1 MGVICALSAASPAGS
16 AAFCLEIN
24 SGLMPRRFRKTNP
37 MKTGEQ
43 KITTFKVAAAYI
55 GTIVGAGFASG
66 QEVMQFF
73 TFFGPSGILAL
84 ITAAILFVF
93 FGIII
98 LELGRRLKARSHQ
111 EVIRYAGGRW
121 VGSAVDAVITFFLFG
136 ALTAMAAGSG
146 AIFAQQFGLPYV
158 AGSLVMVA
166 ATVFTVLLGIQGV
179 ITAISLVVP
188 FLLVAV
194 LGISIASLASGPVS
208 LSSAARWAG
217 AASPP
222 VPFWPL
228 SAVVYVS
235 YNLVLGV
242 AVLAPMG
249 RLAGNDPD
257 VLRKGALY
265 GGVGLG
271 IGALAINLAL
281 LSNPPALSGYEIPMV
296 QIAAGFSPLAQA
308 AYSVVLLAEVYTTAV
323 GSLFGFAARV
333 LNPESPAFRWL
344 VAGSGAAALAAA
356 QLGFS
361 TLVRVLYSAVGYA
374 GLLMLAGLVYG
385 FGRERLAPR
394 PAFKF
399 GPGEKK

>member
-1 MGVICALSAASPAGS
+1 
-16 AAFCLEIN
+16 
-24 SGLMPRRFRKTNP
+24 
-37 MKTGEQ
+37 MKTELQ
-43 KITTFKVAAAYI
+43 NISIFKVAAAYM

-73 TFFGPSGILAL
+73 AFFGLNGIFAL
-84 ITAAILFVF
+84 IIATFLFVF

-111 EVIRYAGGRW
+111 EVIRHAGGRW
-121 VGSAVDAVITFFLFG
+121 VGAAVDAVITFFLFG

-146 AIFAQQFGLPYV
+146 AIFVQQFGLPYV
-158 AGSLVMVA
+158 LGSLVMVA

-179 ITAISLVVP
+179 ITAISVVVP

-194 LGISIASLASGPVS
+194 LGISVASLISSPVS
-208 LSSAARWAG
+208 LPGIARWAV
-217 AASPP
+217 ATNPP

-249 RLAGNDPD
+249 RLAGNNAD

-265 GGVGLG
+265 GGIGLG

-281 LSNPPALSGYEIPMV
+281 LANPPAISGYEIPMV
-296 QIAAGFSPLAQA
+296 QIAARFSPLVQA
-308 AYSVVLLAEVYTTAV
+308 VYSIVLLAEVYTTAV
-323 GSLFGFAARV
+323 GSLFGFTARV
-333 LNPESPAFRWL
+333 LNPDAPSFKWM
-344 VAGSGAAALAAA
+344 VVGAGVVALAAS

-374 GLLMLAGLVYG
+374 GLLMLAGLAYG
-385 FGRERLAPR
+385 YGRERLLPH
-394 PAFKF
+394 PALKF
-399 GPGEKK
+399 GPEDKK

>member
-1 MGVICALSAASPAGS
+1 M
-16 AAFCLEIN
+16 EN
-24 SGLMPRRFRKTNP
+24 EK
-37 MKTGEQ
+37 Q
-43 KITTFKVAAAYI
+43 KITTFKVAAAYM

-73 TFFGPSGILAL
+73 TFFGVSGLFAL
-84 ITAAILFVF
+84 VVSTAMFVF
-93 FGIII
+93 FGLII
-98 LELGRRLKARSHQ
+98 LELGRRLEARSHQ
-111 EVIRYAGGRW
+111 EVIRYAGGPW

-146 AIFAQQFGLPYV
+146 AIFAQQFGLPYIL
-158 AGSLVMVA
+158 GSLVMVA

-179 ITAISLVVP
+179 ITAISIVVP
-188 FLLVAV
+188 FLLFAV
-194 LGISIASLASGPVS
+194 IGISLATLVS
-208 LSSAARWAG
+208 SPLNLPNISQWART
-217 AASPP
+217 ASPP
-222 VPFWPL
+222 VPLWPL
-228 SAVVYVS
+228 SAIVYVS

-249 RLAGNDPD
+249 RLAGKNEN

-281 LSNPPALSGYEIPMV
+281 LASPPAVSGYEIPMV
-296 QIAAGFSPLAQA
+296 QIAARFSPLVQA
-308 AYSVVLLAEVYTTAV
+308 AYSLVLLAEVYTTAV
-323 GSLFGFAARV
+323 GSLYGFAARI
-333 LNPESPAFRWL
+333 LNPEMPSYRWL
-344 VAGSGAAALAAA
+344 VIGTGAVSLAAS

-374 GLLMLAGLVYG
+374 GLLMLAGLAYG
-385 FGRERLAPR
+385 YARERLVPS

-399 GPGEKK
+399 GPGKRK